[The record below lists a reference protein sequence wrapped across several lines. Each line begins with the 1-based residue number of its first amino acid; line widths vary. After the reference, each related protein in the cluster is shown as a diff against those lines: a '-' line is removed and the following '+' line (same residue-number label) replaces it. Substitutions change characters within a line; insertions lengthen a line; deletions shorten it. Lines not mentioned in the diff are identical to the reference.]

1 MDDNAK
7 KRKDKGQFY
16 MNFKEANVAVTSA
29 LSEEERVQVLS
40 FLFHTED
47 TDDHEDCD
55 LHNDDEE
62 VNNHNDDDGG
72 DPSSGEGGDGN
83 GCN

>member
-1 MDDNAK
+1 
-7 KRKDKGQFY
+7 
-16 MNFKEANVAVTSA
+16 MNSKEENMVVTSA

-72 DPSSGEGGDGN
+72 DPSSVIYCHGEGGDGN

>member
-1 MDDNAK
+1 M
-7 KRKDKGQFY
+7 
-16 MNFKEANVAVTSA
+16 VVTSA

-72 DPSSGEGGDGN
+72 DLQVLSITMAKVAMAMVATEDNFGGHSWRSCG
-83 GCN
+83 

>member
-1 MDDNAK
+1 
-7 KRKDKGQFY
+7 
-16 MNFKEANVAVTSA
+16 MNSKEENMVVTSA

-55 LHNDDEE
+55 LHNDD
-62 VNNHNDDDGG
+62 DGG
-72 DPSSGEGGDGN
+72 GLSSFINNSDDPR
-83 GCN
+83 